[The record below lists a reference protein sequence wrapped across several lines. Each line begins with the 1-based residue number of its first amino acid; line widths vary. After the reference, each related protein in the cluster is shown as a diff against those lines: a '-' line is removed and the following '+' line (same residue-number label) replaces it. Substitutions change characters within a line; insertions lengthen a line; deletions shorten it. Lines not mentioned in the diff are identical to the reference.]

1 MSASNKRE
9 GMSIMENKLPLRRL
23 IICAAIAIVSVG
35 LGIFIIFYLP
45 YSDINDAYLALTAAV
60 GMTAVSEI
68 FAALSRFPIVS
79 YIISAILC
87 SAALQAMTPWN
98 MIMPFADMGY
108 PEKIFAGY
116 RYSVISCL
124 VIYSAALVVSVL
136 FGIFVLH
143 RKDIFRS
150 DK

>member
-1 MSASNKRE
+1 MD
-9 GMSIMENKLPLRRL
+9 NKLPIKRL

-35 LGIFIIFYLP
+35 LGRFIIFYLP
-45 YSDINDAYLALTAAV
+45 YSDINDVYLALTAAV

-68 FAALSRFPIVS
+68 FAALSKFPIIS
-79 YIISAILC
+79 YIISAVLC
-87 SAALQAMTPWN
+87 SVALHAMTPWN

-108 PEKIFAGY
+108 PDMIFAGY
-116 RYSVISCL
+116 RYAVISCL
-124 VIYSAALVVSVL
+124 VMYSIALAVSIL

-143 RKDIFRS
+143 RKEIFKN